1 MPVTEF
7 LRVLSS
13 QYGVSVVWSDS
24 LDRRLVSVEA
34 DKVPID
40 EIFAGLARR
49 FGVSSQRVG
58 HCWYVGEFRNE
69 DRATLVRK
77 TVRLSQEDISTA
89 IAVVL
94 GNDARQKSYK
104 DGLIVVSDRPE
115 ALQRLSVAL
124 DEIESVRADSWVV
137 QLYLFSC
144 SKDTSKSIGVDTTAL
159 LDLSYTFAKQSLAAS
174 PGNGAN
180 LASSF
185 HAVMQAT
192 ATRQDVR
199 LVGKPLFV
207 LGDGERSSFVSGE
220 SVPIP
225 KKTVSGQGTVT
236 TSGFD
241 YVQSGLS
248 ADVSLR
254 EGGHST
260 ASVTVHVSLGE
271 ITGYVETAPIQSK
284 NDFTTTAVVSSSGV
298 YLLGALDQDSSTLGA
313 SGLHELLLLKNT
325 RAEKGSQIQVWA
337 RIYRVAGPVTSRKS
351 SVTAIPS
358 PELSRSSAEVIDL
371 KSADG
376 K

>member
-1 MPVTEF
+1 MPLTEF

-13 QYGVSVVWSDS
+13 QYDVSVVWSDS

-34 DKVPID
+34 ENVPVE

-49 FGVSSQRVG
+49 FGVTSQRVG
-58 HCWYVGEFRNE
+58 RSWYVGEFRNE

-77 TVRLSQEDISTA
+77 TLRLSQEDVASA
-89 IAVVL
+89 VAVVL
-94 GNDARQKSYK
+94 GTDARQKTYK
-104 DGLIVVSDRPE
+104 DGLIVVSDRPD

-124 DEIESVRADSWVV
+124 DEIESARADSWVV

-174 PGNGAN
+174 PANGAH

-207 LGDGERSSFVSGE
+207 LGDGEKSSFVSGE
-220 SVPIP
+220 SVPVP
-225 KKTVSGQGTVT
+225 KKTVSGQGTVS

-254 EGGHST
+254 EGAHAT
-260 ASVTVHVSLGE
+260 ANVTVHVSLGE

-284 NDFTTTAVVSSSGV
+284 NDFTTSAVVSSSGV
-298 YLLGALDQDSSTLGA
+298 YLLGALDQDSSTIGA
-313 SGLHELLLLKNT
+313 SGLHDLLLLKKTN
-325 RAEKGSQIQVWA
+325 AQKGSQIQVWA
-337 RIYRVAGPVTSRKS
+337 RIYRVAGPITPRKVTHAMIPQPAVKS
-351 SVTAIPS
+351 AA
-358 PELSRSSAEVIDL
+358 AEVMEL
-371 KSADG
+371 ESSNG